1 MQTDWRG
8 FTAKVS
14 DFGLSKLLAEIAP
27 VSVANLTED
36 NQKRDCSGTV
46 THMAPEL
53 LSEGAN
59 SSAAD
64 VYAFG
69 IMSEYLFKALSKC
82 SLLRTHCQSCWAWL
96 QPVGCRLSDL
106 GIIQACSAL
115 LTSALQGCTA

>member
-1 MQTDWRG
+1 MWLQTDWRG

-69 IMSEYLFKALSKC
+69 IMSEFLLKGLSKC
-82 SLLRTHCQSCWAWL
+82 SLLRYHCQNCWAGQ
-96 QPVGCRLSDL
+96 QPVGCRHL
-106 GIIQACSAL
+106 
-115 LTSALQGCTA
+115 

>member
-1 MQTDWRG
+1 MSVLCLQADWRG

-36 NQKRDCSGTV
+36 NQNRDCSGTV

-69 IMSEYLFKALSKC
+69 IMSEFLQSDWITLPE
-82 SLLRTHCQSCWAWL
+82 LLGLA
-96 QPVGCRLSDL
+96 PACRLQTSL
-106 GIIQACSAL
+106 TWAL
-115 LTSALQGCTA
+115 

>member
-1 MQTDWRG
+1 MCLQTDWRG

-69 IMSEYLFKALSKC
+69 IMSKC
-82 SLLRTHCQSCWAWL
+82 LLNSF
-96 QPVGCRLSDL
+96 
-106 GIIQACSAL
+106 
-115 LTSALQGCTA
+115 